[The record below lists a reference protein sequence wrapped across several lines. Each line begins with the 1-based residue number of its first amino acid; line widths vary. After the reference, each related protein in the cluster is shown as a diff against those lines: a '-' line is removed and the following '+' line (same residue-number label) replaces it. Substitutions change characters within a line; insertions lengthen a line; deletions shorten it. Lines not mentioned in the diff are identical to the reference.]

1 MDLNKVQ
8 TLFHEIAFNRSRF
21 GIWCCES
28 SDLGDEPNIA
38 VRLGADPVNF
48 AAFYKQ
54 KLDPQADF
62 IGLDDKKIT
71 GFIAEIANSLGKLN
85 VLVYNLDL
93 LLARM
98 SSTQRNNFWEN
109 LFCGLVYHQRSL
121 VILLPRNAEH
131 LLPQGEARENWL
143 TNNRM
148 IGF

>member
-8 TLFHEIAFNRSRF
+8 TLFLEIAPNRSRF

-28 SDLGDEPNIA
+28 SDLGDEPNLA
-38 VRLGADPVNF
+38 VRLGADPVNI
-48 AAFYKQ
+48 AAYYKE

-71 GFIAEIANSLGKLN
+71 GYIADIANSLGKLK

-98 SSTQRNNFWEN
+98 SGTQRNNFWEN
-109 LFCGLVYHQRSL
+109 LFSGLVYHQRSL
-121 VILLPRNAEH
+121 VIMLPRAAEH
-131 LLPQGEARENWL
+131 VLPQGEDLEKWL
-143 TNNRM
+143 NNNRM
-148 IGF
+148 IGY